1 MEICVYKDRKWRS
14 VIKNDIITGL
24 ESPMS
29 LSPFSS
35 WGKFFPPYFSRM
47 AYINRLLCFMSLL
60 APIEAVRDYCVCIML
75 VNVYIEN
82 CTISCSHFTIIASVI
97 TLSYQF
103 LTLAL
108 TFLLWPLSCLI
119 TPHKHPILHLFISLP
134 LPPSP
139 SSHIYDCKYLDDYV
153 TVE

>member
-1 MEICVYKDRKWRS
+1 MVVDIFFKTTWWTSSQYTCHHNYFQDFSQMYIYSASQKKRKPINQVNFS
-14 VIKNDIITGL
+14 ENYNDI
-24 ESPMS
+24 S
-29 LSPFSS
+29 
-35 WGKFFPPYFSRM
+35 
-47 AYINRLLCFMSLL
+47 
-60 APIEAVRDYCVCIML
+60 YCVCKY
-75 VNVYIEN
+75 VQSNDQWN

-97 TLSYQF
+97 ILSYQF